1 MGHADIINTIIKESS
16 YSSYLELGTGPISPG
31 STFYNV
37 ECENK
42 TSVDARRG
50 EPEVDFHMCF
60 EEFFNI
66 KRKELTISAG
76 KKELPMWDFITRDC
90 GYDYDS
96 VKASMYLSLDFLS
109 PNGTIICPFVDPIDS
124 SWQRPLEHQA
134 IIDPLKNSK
143 FPKAEG
149 KGMHYWCGHA
159 WKVLVEMQYDK
170 NIDVDII
177 IVRNNKSEDG
187 FSHGLGVVR
196 KIDKQYKDL
205 ISARNRSK
213 KTYEDK
219 FIDFNFY
226 EKNKCKIMNI
236 ISYGEL
242 FKDYV
247 NFDDHMNASY
257 KFLE

>member
-1 MGHADIINTIIKESS
+1 MS
-16 YSSYLELGTGPISPG
+16 
-31 STFYNV
+31 
-37 ECENK
+37 
-42 TSVDARRG
+42 
-50 EPEVDFHMCF
+50 
-60 EEFFNI
+60 
-66 KRKELTISAG
+66 
-76 KKELPMWDFITRDC
+76 
-90 GYDYDS
+90 
-96 VKASMYLSLDFLS
+96 
-109 PNGTIICPFVDPIDS
+109 
-124 SWQRPLEHQA
+124 
-134 IIDPLKNSK
+134 
-143 FPKAEG
+143 
-149 KGMHYWCGHA
+149 YWCGHT

-170 NIDVDII
+170 NINVDIV

-187 FSHGLGVVR
+187 YVHGLAIVR

-236 ISYGEL
+236 ISYGKL
-242 FKDYV
+242 CKDYI